1 MNHRRLSAL
10 ALIATGALAITALMT
25 PPTFATDADRAES
38 SSTSEEAP
46 DQQATVIVRLDEGVV
61 GQDRAAA
68 YRDVKARIAEA
79 VAQGSPGAAIGDVR
93 DYHHAFEGF
102 AITAPASALT
112 AIKSVPGVA
121 DAFVEASR
129 RPVFYPEYSRI
140 TNETITDP
148 AAKTRADQVA
158 GQGRGR
164 VIEVIDSSFDTSV
177 DAFAGSM
184 DAASERLTKED
195 SASLISQLDAGRSG
209 AWVSDKIPFAY
220 DYADRDT
227 NLYTGYEYGPEE
239 FTVHAHGTRMAALA
253 AANGATYRGA
263 APQAQLIVAKVVSDR
278 AWGARDSDLLA
289 ALDDAMVIKPDV
301 VSVAFMANRDLS
313 GNASALY
320 EQVFDRL
327 ASVGVSVDAPVGDSG
342 RSEWRTRQRDLGAV
356 GAPASYSSVLAVA
369 GVGLTITDGQ
379 EGYVPFGASSWGP
392 TPDMRLKP
400 EIAAPG
406 SEVRSPIPGNG
417 YRDMDGTGEAS
428 AQVAGIAALV
438 RQHLAADPMTAAM
451 SEAERNALVTNFLMG
466 TAHPIVNLQAKDGA
480 YWSPRWVGAG
490 MVDAVAATTS
500 SVYPSV
506 VGAADPSRPKAEL
519 GESSSGWVFQTRLTN
534 LSDTPHTY
542 TLGGQALSEGVSDL
556 LFTGDSV
563 NWTGK
568 GIELTFSADTV
579 TVPAKSD
586 ATVTVT
592 VNPKAEFAS
601 FAADKT
607 PNGTFVDGAVTFTS
621 ADGQPDLTV
630 PYLGF
635 YGSQGDTPIF
645 DSPVYGESKLSPST
659 MTFHG
664 LPLGQINPFDPEES
678 MAISTNDRSLY
689 IITRSAEE
697 NARTYATPGTVLLR
711 DVDSLTYT
719 YTNEAGDTVRSYTYP
734 GAPRSRTVGSGRFSE
749 VTTAESTFDSAPFFD
764 GYDEAGRELPDG
776 NYTLTIEGTRGGAN
790 PATEQLTH
798 VIRLD
803 TQAPTISNVAITGEG
818 DAAALSFDV
827 TDSSPIAG
835 YGFSMAANGEAFMRE
850 KEYGWGELGGDGA
863 RHYHYD
869 IKLSDIAQ
877 RAGADPKAVYLQVWD
892 WPLNRAPLAVSLAA
906 DDTPTPK
913 AGEWKHDGRGW
924 WYRYEDGSY
933 PADTAVMIDGTTYRF
948 DASGYM
954 RTGWAFEGGQWFYH
968 ASSGAQVSGWVYS
981 GVHWYYMSPATG
993 AMATGWVQVGST
1005 WYYLSPASGAMHSG
1019 WLQEGGH
1026 WYYLDRSSGAMVTG
1040 WVKIYW
1046 KWYHFAD
1053 NGQLID

>member
-1 MNHRRLSAL
+1 MTAL
-10 ALIATGALAITALMT
+10 ALVATGALTITTMSIPASYAIDVDHGEVSQG
-25 PPTFATDADRAES
+25 TDAADDA
-38 SSTSEEAP
+38 
-46 DQQATVIVRLDEGVV
+46 QQTFIVQLEDGAADLEGVRECL
-61 GQDRAAA
+61 GQAVAAA
-68 YRDVKARIAEA
+68 T
-79 VAQGSPGAAIGDVR
+79 PGATIEYVR
-93 DYHHAFEGF
+93 DYHHVFEGF
-102 AITAPASALT
+102 ALKAPRSALK
-112 AIKSVPGVA
+112 AIKGVRGVA
-121 DAFVEASR
+121 AAFAEGTR
-129 RPVFYPEYSRI
+129 EPIMYPEFLWGDSAKI
-140 TNETITDP
+140 TNP
-148 AAKTRADQVA
+148 AGVTRADQAVQQ
-158 GQGRGR
+158 GQGL
-164 VIEVIDSSFDTSV
+164 VIEVIDTGLDTSHG
-177 DAFAGSM
+177 AFSGSM
-184 DAASERLTKED
+184 DSTSLRLTQTD
-195 SASLISQLDAGRSG
+195 MTSLTASLGAGKGG
-209 AWVSDKIPFAY
+209 AWVSDKIPFVY
-220 DYADRDT
+220 DYADGDT
-227 NLYTGYEYGPEE
+227 DVLAGYEHDRESY
-239 FTVHAHGTRMAALA
+239 TRYVHGTRMAGLA
-253 AANGATYRGA
+253 AASGEAYRGA
-263 APQAQLIVAKVVSDR
+263 APQAQLVVAKVVSDS
-278 AWGARDSDLLA
+278 WNVARDSDLLA
-289 ALDDAMVIKPDV
+289 ALDDAMVIRPDTV
-301 VSVAFMANRDLS
+301 AVSFMSDRDIS
-313 GNASALY
+313 GDAVRLY
-320 EQVFDRL
+320 ERAYDRL
-327 ASVGVSVDAPVGDSG
+327 SNTGMTVVAPAGDYG
-342 RSEWRTRQRDLGAV
+342 RAEWRTLSPQMSSV
-356 GAPASYSSVLAVA
+356 GAPAAYSSVLSVAAVLRSNDQ
-369 GVGLTITDGQ
+369 GEGGLA
-379 EGYVPFGASSWGP
+379 PWNSSSWGVN
-392 TPDMRLKP
+392 PDLRLKP

-406 SEVRSPIPGNG
+406 GSVTSSEPGNE
-417 YRDMDGTGEAS
+417 YDDATGTAEAS
-428 AQVAGIAALV
+428 AQVAGVAALV
-438 RQHLAADPMTAAM
+438 RQRIATDPAFAAM
-451 SEAERNALVTNFLMG
+451 SAAEKNAVVTNLLMG
-466 TAHPIVNLQAKDGA
+466 TAHPIVDATKADGA
-480 YWSPRWVGAG
+480 FYSPRRVGAG
-490 MVDAVAATTS
+490 LVDAVGATTS
-500 SVYPSV
+500 PVYPSV
-506 VGAADPSRPKAEL
+506 VGAADSSRPKAEL
-519 GESSSGWVFQTRLTN
+519 GDGTDGWTFQVQLTN
-534 LSDTPHTY
+534 VSDAAHTY
-542 TLGGQALSEGVSDL
+542 TLGGQALSEDVNFL
-556 LFTGDSV
+556 LYTGHAT

-568 GIELTFSADTV
+568 GIDLTFSSDSV
-579 TVPAKSD
+579 TVPAKSS
-586 ATVTVT
+586 ATVTITVT
-592 VNPKAEFAS
+592 PTAEFAS
-601 FAADKT
+601 FAAEHT
-607 PNGTFVDGAVTFTS
+607 PQGTFIDGAVTFTS
-621 ADGQPDLTV
+621 TDGQPSLTV

-635 YGSQGDTPIF
+635 YGAEEEPTIF
-645 DSPVYGESKLSPST
+645 DSPVYEKGKIGTST
-659 MTFHG
+659 MTFHR
-664 LPLGQINPFDPEES
+664 LTLGQLNPFDPEES
-678 MAISTNDRSLY
+678 MAISTNDRDLY

-803 TQAPTISNVAITGEG
+803 TQAPTISNVTITGEG
-818 DAAALSFDV
+818 DDAALSFDV

-835 YGFSMAANGEAFMRE
+835 YGFSMAANGEAFMQE

-1005 WYYLSPASGAMHSG
+1005 WYYLSPATGAMHSG